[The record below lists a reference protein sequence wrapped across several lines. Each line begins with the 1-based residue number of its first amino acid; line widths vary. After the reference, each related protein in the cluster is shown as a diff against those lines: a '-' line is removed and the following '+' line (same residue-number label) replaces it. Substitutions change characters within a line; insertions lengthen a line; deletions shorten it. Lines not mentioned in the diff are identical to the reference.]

1 MKGLKRVYFFVLS
14 PLVMVAALILFI
26 LDTFN
31 VNVASISSYTLK
43 EINYR

>member
-43 EINYR
+43 EVNYR